1 MPLSPTRSPLPA
13 PSAPRFSTESS
24 APAPVRRLVVVRK
37 SLHEREHERHE
48 RLVLARRAKR
58 SRQKRQ
64 VAGILSACAGLLACA
79 LVVRFAFFRSMWP
92 AGRALSMG
100 LSTTQAPLAIG
111 QNWYFPANNG
121 TLWRVNGQQARPIWT
136 GAFPSSPWL
145 VAMGKDVLVA
155 GGDGALARLRA
166 DGRKRWSGSLGT
178 GIATRPVVVGERI
191 VGADDAG
198 HLWAR
203 NAKNGQVEW
212 RVTSGASVG
221 DGLAATPWGVV
232 APLLSGGTGRGGLRC
247 VSPQT
252 GETLWTFPASLRAR
266 AAGTATPRFDA
277 KSGRLY
283 WCNDSG
289 TIVALDART
298 GRKLWKAFASPRGG
312 GSANSVLLRA
322 SPVLASGA
330 LVVGGS
336 DGGLRAFDASDG
348 HLLWTR
354 WLGQALAS
362 PLQKARLNGRVV
374 VIAGNAPAVV
384 VDAQDGAVV
393 QRLGEGVVAWNG
405 EFAAS
410 DAKGVWRFW
419 R

>member
-1 MPLSPTRSPLPA
+1 MPLSPPRSPLSAPPA
-13 PSAPRFSTESS
+13 PRSTEST

-37 SLHEREHERHE
+37 SLHDREHERHE

-64 VAGILSACAGLLACA
+64 IAGVVSAGVGLLACV
-79 LVVRFAFFRSMWP
+79 LVARFAFFRPMWP
-92 AGRALSMG
+92 QGRALSMG
-100 LSTTQAPLAIG
+100 LNTTQAPLASG
-111 QNWYFPANNG
+111 QNWFFPANNG
-121 TLWRVNGQQARPIWT
+121 TLWRVSGKQTRPIWT

-145 VAMGKDVLVA
+145 VAMGNDVLVA
-155 GGDGALARLRA
+155 GGDGALARLST

-178 GIATRPVVVGERI
+178 GIATRPIVTGERI
-191 VGADDAG
+191 IGADDAG

-203 NAKNGQVEW
+203 NARNGQVEW
-212 RVTSGASVG
+212 RVGAGASVG

-252 GETLWTFPASLRAR
+252 GRTLWTFPANLHAR

-277 KSGRLY
+277 KSGRVY

-289 TIVALDART
+289 TVVALEART
-298 GRKLWKAFASPRGG
+298 GRKLWKAFAAPRGG

-336 DGGLRAFDASDG
+336 DGGLRAFDAGDG

-354 WLGQALAS
+354 WLGQPLAS

-374 VIAGNAPAVV
+374 VVAGNAPAVV
-384 VDAQDGAVV
+384 VDAQNGGIV
-393 QRLGEGVVAWNG
+393 QSLGEGIVAWNG

-410 DAKGVWRFW
+410 DANGVWRFW